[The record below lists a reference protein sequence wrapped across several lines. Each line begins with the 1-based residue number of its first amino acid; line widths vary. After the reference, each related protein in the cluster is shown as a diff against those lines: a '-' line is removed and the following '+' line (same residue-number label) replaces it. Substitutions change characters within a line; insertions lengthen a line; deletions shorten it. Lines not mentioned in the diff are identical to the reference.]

1 VNLSGFFLQQTEIA
15 RNKIGVRL
23 RELIPESPK
32 SLYDPIRYT
41 LEGGGKYI
49 RPVLTFLAS
58 QSDPKCDW
66 LPAACAVE
74 LLHNFTLVH
83 DDIMDNA
90 DLRRGNLT
98 AHKKY
103 DVNTAI
109 LAGDTIIAL
118 AEESLSSGKYELGS
132 EMLGEFAF
140 GFRSVCEG
148 QAYDKEF
155 ENRNDVTVA
164 EYIRMIDLKSA
175 KMLELAAVLGGYAS
189 GGENIEDLRTFA
201 NHTGIAFQIR
211 DDLLDLTAD
220 EAAFGKTIGGDII
233 EGKRTYLFVKAM
245 ESFNSL
251 AGHDQD
257 LLLRIRDKQAKSHDI
272 HHAKKLFTEIG
283 VIREA
288 QDMITEETMTGRRSL
303 ENIPD
308 EEVREGLL
316 QFSEYLL
323 GREF

>member
-1 VNLSGFFLQQTEIA
+1 MNLSGFYLQQTEIA
-15 RNKIGVRL
+15 RAKIGVRL
-23 RELIPESPK
+23 RELIPETPK

-49 RPVLTFLAS
+49 RPVLTFLAA
-58 QSDPKCDW
+58 QNDPKCDW

-98 AHKKY
+98 AHKKF

-118 AEESLSSGKYELGS
+118 AEESLSSGNYEFAG

-140 GFRSVCEG
+140 AFRSVCEG

-155 ENRNDVTVA
+155 ESRDDVTA
-164 EYIRMIDLKSA
+164 EEYIRMIDLKSA

-189 GGENIEDLRTFA
+189 GGENIEELRTFA
-201 NHTGIAFQIR
+201 NHTGIAFQIL

-220 EAAFGKTIGGDII
+220 EASFGKTIGGDIL

-245 ESFNSL
+245 ESFVDL

-257 LLLRIRDKQAKSHDI
+257 MLLRIRDKQAKSHDI
-272 HHAKKLFTEIG
+272 HHAKKLFAELGAIEKA
-283 VIREA
+283 RNA
-288 QDMITEETMTGRRSL
+288 ITDETMTARRSL
-303 ENIPD
+303 ENIPNA
-308 EEVREGLL
+308 EVREGLL